1 MENKLSVSF
10 EEEDYKI
17 LEKRNDRLKIYNLLT
32 TLTGIMII
40 VLIAL
45 SQVNS
50 KIQEKYIKTVQK
62 NIALNMHILNRLD
75 DLEKINDRVIKTFN

>member
-1 MENKLSVSF
+1 MSNKLSVSF

-17 LEKRNDRLKIYNLLT
+17 LEKMNDRLKIYNLLT

-45 SQVNS
+45 NQVNS
-50 KIQEKYIKTVQK
+50 KTQEKYIKTVQK
-62 NIALNMHILNRLD
+62 NIALNMHIMNRLD

>member
-17 LEKRNDRLKIYNLLT
+17 LEKMNDRLKIYNLLT

-45 SQVNS
+45 NQVNS